1 MSLSEPFDDRLMADL
16 AAAGDGS
23 LSARRQAELDAL
35 AALDPDLAVA
45 LERQRRAAAMIREA
59 AAEVRAPDS
68 LRTRLEDFRD
78 ER

>member
-23 LSARRQAELDAL
+23 LCARRQAELDAL

-45 LERQRRAAAMIREA
+45 LEHQRRAAELIRDA
-59 AAEVRAPDS
+59 AAGVHAPES
-68 LRTRLEDFRD
+68 LRARLEQFRD